1 MFSIISMS
9 GNKVSTKEEKEKYV
23 TRIERERVAPDL
35 NHRRGEERKAF
46 RSCSVR
52 LSRTPTLAE
61 TCTFH
66 QHLHSTVMAHPAAG
80 RTPDLVLLSHTG
92 AEDRGSLLT
101 QVQARQSWN
110 KPIWFGI
117 TSQQKF
123 RGKKKITEWNRT
135 FTLREYPFTLP
146 SRWSLSSS
154 SFRWSYM

>member
-101 QVQARQSWN
+101 QVQARQSW
-110 KPIWFGI
+110 KR
-117 TSQQKF
+117 SQGSGT
-123 RGKKKITEWNRT
+123 RCWLEG
-135 FTLREYPFTLP
+135 
-146 SRWSLSSS
+146 
-154 SFRWSYM
+154 SFVNLDRAECHPWYFPTHSAPP